1 MKGNLGSLLEWLD
14 DRIWRAPAAARPR
27 LQAIV
32 VRLSRVVIVLV
43 RDLMQG
49 QLTLRAMGLVYTTL
63 LSLVPLLAI
72 SFSVLK
78 AFGVSDQIRPM
89 LKGFLEPLG
98 DKGVEITARITGFIE
113 NINAACSAR

>member
-1 MKGNLGSLLEWLD
+1 MRGKLGSLLKWLD

-27 LQAIV
+27 MQAIV

-63 LSLVPLLAI
+63 LPLLAI

-98 DKGVEITARITGFIE
+98 DKGVEITARVTGFIE
-113 NINAACSAR
+113 NI